1 MNTETEI
8 VLIHEQLQEMDK
20 KIDRIYNV
28 LIGDDQM
35 KIEASC
41 KQGSEARQVHSEPT
55 SSSRS
60 IEWYCNRRCHW
71 WVNRSVHCQSFMKE
85 WLVSMLSNCSKRFK

>member
-28 LIGDDQM
+28 LIGDDEM
-35 KIEASC
+35 KIE
-41 KQGSEARQVHSEPT
+41 G
-55 SSSRS
+55 
-60 IEWYCNRRCHW
+60 
-71 WVNRSVHCQSFMKE
+71 
-85 WLVSMLSNCSKRFK
+85 LVSKVQKHDKYIQNQRLQVARLGGIATAAGVVGGLLVQFVLKFL

>member
-8 VLIHEQLQEMDK
+8 ALIHEQLQGMDK

-35 KIEASC
+35 KIE
-41 KQGSEARQVHSEPT
+41 G
-55 SSSRS
+55 
-60 IEWYCNRRCHW
+60 
-71 WVNRSVHCQSFMKE
+71 
-85 WLVSMLSNCSKRFK
+85 LVSKVQKHDKYIQNQRLQVARLGGIATAAGVVGGLIVQLIIKMI

>member
-28 LIGDDQM
+28 LIGDDEM
-35 KIEASC
+35 KIE
-41 KQGSEARQVHSEPT
+41 G
-55 SSSRS
+55 
-60 IEWYCNRRCHW
+60 
-71 WVNRSVHCQSFMKE
+71 
-85 WLVSMLSNCSKRFK
+85 LVSKVQKHDKYIQNQRLQVARLGGIATAAGVVGGLLVQLVLKAI

>member
-8 VLIHEQLQEMDK
+8 ALIHEQLQGMDK

-35 KIEASC
+35 KIE
-41 KQGSEARQVHSEPT
+41 G
-55 SSSRS
+55 
-60 IEWYCNRRCHW
+60 
-71 WVNRSVHCQSFMKE
+71 
-85 WLVSMLSNCSKRFK
+85 LVSKVQKHDKYIQNQRLQVARLSGIAATAGVIGGLIVQLVLKAI

>member
-8 VLIHEQLQEMDK
+8 TLIHEQLQEMDK

-35 KIEASC
+35 NIE
-41 KQGSEARQVHSEPT
+41 G
-55 SSSRS
+55 
-60 IEWYCNRRCHW
+60 
-71 WVNRSVHCQSFMKE
+71 
-85 WLVSMLSNCSKRFK
+85 LVSKVQKHDKYIQNQRLQVARLGGIATAAGVVGGLIVQLVLKAL

>member
-8 VLIHEQLQEMDK
+8 QLIHEQLQEMDK

-35 KIEASC
+35 KIE
-41 KQGSEARQVHSEPT
+41 G
-55 SSSRS
+55 
-60 IEWYCNRRCHW
+60 
-71 WVNRSVHCQSFMKE
+71 
-85 WLVSMLSNCSKRFK
+85 LVSKVQKHDKYIQNQRLQVARLGGIATAAGIVGGLIVQLILKAL

>member
-35 KIEASC
+35 KIE
-41 KQGSEARQVHSEPT
+41 G
-55 SSSRS
+55 
-60 IEWYCNRRCHW
+60 
-71 WVNRSVHCQSFMKE
+71 
-85 WLVSMLSNCSKRFK
+85 LVSKVQKHDKYIQNQRLQVARLSGIAATAGVVGGLIVQLILKAI